1 MAIEPLPIRT
11 VESPGFDDQRPGTSG
26 LRKRVTVFQAPHYLE
41 HFVQSI
47 FDCLPDLNGKTL
59 VLGGDGR
66 FFNREAIQ
74 TIIRMAAANGVGGL
88 LIGCGGLLST
98 PAVSCLIRKTG
109 AHGGIVL
116 SASHNPGGPDGDFG
130 IKYDVGNGGP
140 APERLTDAIFARSRE
155 LSAYRIVDSPDVDID
170 RQGVDRVGAMEIRVI
185 DPVTDYAA
193 LMETIFD
200 FARIRDLVTAPDFSM
215 MIDTM
220 HAITGPYAREIFENR
235 LGAAPGTVINAIPK
249 PDFGGQHPDPNLT
262 HARTLAAAMFGPSPP
277 SFGAAS
283 DGDGDRNMIL
293 GPRFFVTPSDSLA
306 ALAAHAVLVPG

>member
-1 MAIEPLPIRT
+1 MVIEPLPIRT

-130 IKYDVGNGGP
+130 IKNEYSENRTIERTADLIDELDDRAAGAREACCRNGGNH
-140 APERLTDAIFARSRE
+140 T
-155 LSAYRIVDSPDVDID
+155 PD
-170 RQGVDRVGAMEIRVI
+170 Q
-185 DPVTDYAA
+185 
-193 LMETIFD
+193 
-200 FARIRDLVTAPDFSM
+200 
-215 MIDTM
+215 
-220 HAITGPYAREIFENR
+220 
-235 LGAAPGTVINAIPK
+235 
-249 PDFGGQHPDPNLT
+249 
-262 HARTLAAAMFGPSPP
+262 GPS
-277 SFGAAS
+277 A
-283 DGDGDRNMIL
+283 
-293 GPRFFVTPSDSLA
+293 
-306 ALAAHAVLVPG
+306 